1 LRRKSVETTIAFLNS
16 DAPLSDKVKIACQH
30 SAREV
35 NDRQTI
41 DKGTPDRIVIVYGT
55 RGKQEEQLGTR
66 DIRSIALEP
75 KIEEAKLGTNVELAP
90 SEPSV
95 VEQGTK
101 DTPTPP
107 IGDGNI

>member
-75 KIEEAKLGTNVELAP
+75 KIEEAKPETSTEQATIEAKP
-90 SEPSV
+90 
-95 VEQGTK
+95 VEQGEK
-101 DTPTPP
+101 ETPTPP